1 MSEDAIRASLFT
13 ILKAIAGIGKCY
25 DYTRWNNDWGKFI
38 ELFKDST
45 GKILGWELGRA
56 AVQSTYLS
64 NADGEETHAFIIR
77 GYMAVNDA
85 QTSEKV
91 FNAKIETIR
100 ATFRRNYTLND
111 TVHMVSPVSAQ
122 VIDQRVFGSVLC
134 HYAELRI
141 DVTEFV

>member
-1 MSEDAIRASLFT
+1 MSESSIRSSLFD
-13 ILKAIAGIGKCY
+13 ILKAIAGIGKCH
-25 DYTRWNNDWGKFI
+25 DYTRNNADWGKFI

-56 AVQSTYLS
+56 AVQSVYLS
-64 NADGEETHAFIIR
+64 NADGEDTHAFIIR
-77 GYMAVNDA
+77 GYMGVNDA
-85 QTSEKV
+85 QASEKV

-100 ATFRRNYTLND
+100 ATFRRNYTLDD

-134 HYAELRI
+134 HYCELQI
-141 DVTEFV
+141 QVTEFV